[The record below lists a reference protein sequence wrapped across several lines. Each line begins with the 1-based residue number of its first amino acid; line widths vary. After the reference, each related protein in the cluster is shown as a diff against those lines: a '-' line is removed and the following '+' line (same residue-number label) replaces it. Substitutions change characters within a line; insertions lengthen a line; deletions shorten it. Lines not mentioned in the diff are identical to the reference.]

1 MAYTKYNFTNSV
13 DAMIISFS
21 NNITSD
27 CYKTTFKDNLLAFE
41 HWPYWI
47 TNTNPKLQS
56 QINKIYP
63 TLNKVIV
70 LTEHEKKVYQN
81 IGCKNVRV
89 IPNAYSIFPDKQA
102 ELNSKIVLSIGH
114 FNQQKRRDLLI
125 ETWKYVAEKHTDW
138 KLRIIGEGHLKNDVV
153 NRINE
158 LNLNQS
164 IEILAPTKD
173 IYKHYYESSIY
184 LMTSEFEALPMVL
197 IEAKTCGLPC
207 VSFDVVSGPNEII
220 RGNEDG
226 FLVDYSNLKEIA
238 NKVCVLIEDEELRKK
253 FGINAR
259 KDALERFSQ
268 SKIYKE
274 WDKLLNKIDE

>member
-1 MAYTKYNFTNSV
+1 M
-13 DAMIISFS
+13 
-21 NNITSD
+21 
-27 CYKTTFKDNLLAFE
+27 
-41 HWPYWI
+41 
-47 TNTNPKLQS
+47 
-56 QINKIYP
+56 
-63 TLNKVIV
+63 
-70 LTEHEKKVYQN
+70 
-81 IGCKNVRV
+81 
-89 IPNAYSIFPDKQA
+89 
-102 ELNSKIVLSIGH
+102 
-114 FNQQKRRDLLI
+114 LI